1 MIDLERHIEIL
12 LLSNDC
18 VIVPNLGGFVA
29 HHVEAKYDSDDGL
42 FLPPLRTIGF
52 NPKLSINDS
61 LLAQSYVDAY
71 DISYPEAVTRLED
84 DVNQLKTQ
92 IENDGHYEI
101 NGIGVLSINQDGNY
115 EFEPFEAGI
124 LTPTLYGLNSVE
136 INMLKTQSTPSKAT
150 GTVQASE
157 KHEVAMVVTEPGQ
170 EREEDHTEAE
180 PRTISIRVST
190 LRNIAAVAAVL
201 LALFLLATPLEFGSK
216 CTFSLSDFNKSI
228 FKKMM
233 PKEIV
238 KNAPDASKQLLTKD
252 TDITKA
258 DIKDTITLKLDNQ
271 QTELPN
277 EQKEDTQTGESLPKK
292 YYSLV
297 LASCIPHKNAVK
309 YAEELKTNGFDSAR
323 VIDRKNGAKVI
334 YGTFDSEAAAYQE
347 LSKLHQH
354 AAFKEAWVYFV
365 KY

>member
-124 LTPTLYGLNSVE
+124 LTPTLYGL
-136 INMLKTQSTPSKAT
+136 L
-150 GTVQASE
+150 
-157 KHEVAMVVTEPGQ
+157 
-170 EREEDHTEAE
+170 
-180 PRTISIRVST
+180 
-190 LRNIAAVAAVL
+190 LR
-201 LALFLLATPLEFGSK
+201 P
-216 CTFSLSDFNKSI
+216 
-228 FKKMM
+228 
-233 PKEIV
+233 
-238 KNAPDASKQLLTKD
+238 
-252 TDITKA
+252 
-258 DIKDTITLKLDNQ
+258 
-271 QTELPN
+271 
-277 EQKEDTQTGESLPKK
+277 
-292 YYSLV
+292 
-297 LASCIPHKNAVK
+297 
-309 YAEELKTNGFDSAR
+309 
-323 VIDRKNGAKVI
+323 
-334 YGTFDSEAAAYQE
+334 
-347 LSKLHQH
+347 
-354 AAFKEAWVYFV
+354 
-365 KY
+365 